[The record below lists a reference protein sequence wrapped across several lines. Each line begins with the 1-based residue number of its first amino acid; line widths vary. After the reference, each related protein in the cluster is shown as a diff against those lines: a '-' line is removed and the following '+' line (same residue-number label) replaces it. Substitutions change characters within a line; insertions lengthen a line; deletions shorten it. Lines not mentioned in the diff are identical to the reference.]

1 MVWIGDGIRMSQ
13 QQTFNQDGTPGAP
26 NINYIEGNDGV
37 PVGPN
42 PATHVVDLLGSTV
55 AAGTNAVPVYVKNTA
70 AYTDSIEVQVSEATG
85 SSNINNAGL
94 SSFNISDFTVDANGY
109 VSFADKYTGTA
120 TTVGAVTANVITIPL
135 GGVAGVF
142 QFEARV
148 KGFEATGP
156 AAAGYNVYA
165 TFRTTGAAAT
175 LVGNQDIFN
184 EDPSLATADAYFVA
198 SGNNAI
204 LQVLGVAALTI
215 NWVAETE
222 VT

>member
-1 MVWIGDGIRMSQ
+1 MVWSGGGIRMSQ

-26 NINYIEGNDGV
+26 NINFISGNDAV
-37 PVGPN
+37 AVGPN
-42 PATHVVDLLGSTV
+42 PATHVINVLGSTV
-55 AAGTNAVPVYVKNTA
+55 VNGTNAIPVYVKNTA
-70 AYTDSIEVQVSEATG
+70 AFTDTVQVQVAKASA
-85 SSNINNAGL
+85 SSDINNSGL
-94 SSFNISDFTVDANGY
+94 SSFSSGDFSVDANGF
-109 VSFADKYTGTA
+109 VTLADKYAGTA
-120 TTVGAVTANVITIPL
+120 TTVGAVTADVITVPL

-184 EDPSLATADAYFVA
+184 EDVSLAAADAYFVA
-198 SGNNAI
+198 SGNNAV
-204 LQVLGVAALTI
+204 LQVLGVVGLTI

-222 VT
+222 LT